1 MNPSNED
8 VSDKNEETKK
18 SVKKSSR
25 HWLLWWDIDKD
36 ELNKQVDNYKTFSIW
51 ESAKGQSA
59 LLLVF
64 SAIITTVFIIIG
76 YQGLDSWGFLD
87 VVLFL
92 VLAFFVYK
100 GHRWAMICA
109 MIFWTGE
116 KVYAIA
122 TSSGTT
128 PIVNIIWWA
137 VYMSAFWL
145 AFKIEL
151 ERNKKN
157 LNILYKKEVPMN
169 NLEDNKKVAFCHNCG
184 NQIEEDSKFCS
195 NCGTNI

>member
-1 MNPSNED
+1 
-8 VSDKNEETKK
+8 
-18 SVKKSSR
+18 
-25 HWLLWWDIDKD
+25 
-36 ELNKQVDNYKTFSIW
+36 
-51 ESAKGQSA
+51 
-59 LLLVF
+59 
-64 SAIITTVFIIIG
+64 
-76 YQGLDSWGFLD
+76 
-87 VVLFL
+87 
-92 VLAFFVYK
+92 
-100 GHRWAMICA
+100 MICA

-157 LNILYKKEVPMN
+157 LNILYKKEVPVN

-184 NQIEEDSKFCS
+184 NQIVVPIY
-195 NCGTNI
+195 NI